1 MLLAL
6 DLLFEV
12 GELRFPLL
20 LLISFG
26 LNLLQERLALLRLL
40 RDGCAQLLLLLF
52 NVGDLFLQL
61 LYGLFILID
70 VILDFGRLFLRF
82 HVDLR

>member
-20 LLISFG
+20 LLISFS
-26 LNLLQERLALLRLL
+26 LNLLQKRLPLLRLL
-40 RDGCAQLLLLLF
+40 RNSSTQLLLLLF
-52 NVGDLFLQL
+52 NIRDLFLQL
-61 LYGLFILID
+61 LHRLLVLIN